1 MDRKTLIA
9 MIACGV
15 IMILYYPFIMPLL
28 SPKKTV
34 LSEATKEEI
43 PSTDLKDY
51 ELFKQTKIN
60 KSECSRKSDI
70 SRPSI
75 DK

>member
-34 LSEATKEEI
+34 LSEAAKEEI
-43 PSTDLKDY
+43 PYQST
-51 ELFKQTKIN
+51 EIEERGQVAVF
-60 KSECSRKSDI
+60 S
-70 SRPSI
+70 P
-75 DK
+75 